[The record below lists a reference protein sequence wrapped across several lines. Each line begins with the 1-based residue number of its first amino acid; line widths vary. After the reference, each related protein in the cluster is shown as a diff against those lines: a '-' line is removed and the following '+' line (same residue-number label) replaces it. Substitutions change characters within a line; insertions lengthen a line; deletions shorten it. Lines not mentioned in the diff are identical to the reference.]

1 MSVLVVTTWLVQFGV
16 THIPANRAAVIFMF
30 ELAVAALSSYLL
42 AGEEM
47 TVREW
52 VGGAMIIA
60 AAIYSGRVEAAA

>member
-1 MSVLVVTTWLVQFGV
+1 
-16 THIPANRAAVIFMF
+16 MF
-30 ELAVAALSSYLL
+30 ELVVAAVSSYLL

-60 AAIYSGRVEAAA
+60 AAIYSGRVEAGA